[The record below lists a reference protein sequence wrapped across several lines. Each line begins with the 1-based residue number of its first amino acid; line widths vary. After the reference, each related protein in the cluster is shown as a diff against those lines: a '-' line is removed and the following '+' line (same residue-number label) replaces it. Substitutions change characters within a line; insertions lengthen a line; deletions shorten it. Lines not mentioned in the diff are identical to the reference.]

1 MRADSPTGAALVAVA
16 VFILALVATWALSE
30 LHQFFHPFTP

>member
-16 VFILALVATWALSE
+16 VFLLALVAAWTLSE
-30 LHQFFHPFTP
+30 FHTFLNTP